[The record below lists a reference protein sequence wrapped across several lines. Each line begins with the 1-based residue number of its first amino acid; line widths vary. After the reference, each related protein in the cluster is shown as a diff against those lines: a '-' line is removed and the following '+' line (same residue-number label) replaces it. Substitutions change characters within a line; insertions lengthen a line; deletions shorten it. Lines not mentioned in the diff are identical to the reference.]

1 MGGGSGSKRF
11 LLQNNGTH
19 DIEGGTQ
26 PRERPGFSIRW
37 VYWHQDSEQHHIIN
51 IRFYKNSNFNGHAKN

>member
-1 MGGGSGSKRF
+1 MISTDTIYFLVKKKNGRCFLKDKILAPVGGGSVSKRF

-26 PRERPGFSIRW
+26 PREAGI
-37 VYWHQDSEQHHIIN
+37 
-51 IRFYKNSNFNGHAKN
+51 FN